1 MITCQACGT
10 KNPPG
15 TGYCTKCARKLDAE
29 TQQRV
34 VRQREEHTATGINWA
49 PVIISAV
56 ILIVI
61 IAVIALF
68 ALHVI

>member
-15 TGYCTKCARKLDAE
+15 TAYCTKCARKLDAE

-34 VRQREEHTATGINWA
+34 VRQRAEHTDTGINWTS
-49 PVIISAV
+49 VIISVV
-56 ILIVI
+56 IIIVI

>member
-49 PVIISAV
+49 SVIISAI

>member
-1 MITCQACGT
+1 MTTCQACGT
-10 KNPPG
+10 KNAPG
-15 TGYCTKCARKLDAE
+15 TTYCTKCARKLDAE

-34 VRQREEHTATGINWA
+34 VRQRAEHTATGINWA
-49 PVIISAV
+49 SVIISIV
-56 ILIVI
+56 ILIIV